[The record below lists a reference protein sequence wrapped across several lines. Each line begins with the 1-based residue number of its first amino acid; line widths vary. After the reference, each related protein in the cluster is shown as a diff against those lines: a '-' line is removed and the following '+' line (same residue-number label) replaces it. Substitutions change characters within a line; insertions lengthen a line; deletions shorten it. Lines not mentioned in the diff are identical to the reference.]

1 MSTARLPLAVA
12 NAAEATFD
20 CSFGRGCDGPCCRNG
35 RPSVGPEELARIRD
49 QLPRLL
55 PFLRPA
61 ARAVVEAGGFVSAR
75 TKLGR
80 PMVRVA
86 AGWCV
91 FFNGGCVLH
100 KIGVEDGDSF
110 RYKPAQCAL
119 FPLEKDPAD
128 GQWYVRQWGYRDE
141 EWDLFCLNPAN
152 SRRPAVEGLAGE
164 IALAATGIGDDAFGP
179 PNGTAGPS

>member
-1 MSTARLPLAVA
+1 MSTISLPLAVA

-20 CSFGRGCDGPCCRNG
+20 CSFGRGCDGLCCRNG
-35 RPSVGPEELARIRD
+35 RPSVGPEELARIRG

-55 PFLRPA
+55 PLLRPD
-61 ARAVVEAGGFVSAR
+61 ARRLVEAAGFVSNR

-86 AGWCV
+86 GGWCV
-91 FFNGGCVLH
+91 FFNAGCVLH
-100 KIGVEDGDSF
+100 KLGAADGDSF

-128 GQWYVRQWGYRDE
+128 GRWYVRQWGYRDE

-152 SRRPAVEGLAGE
+152 SRRPAVEALAGE

-179 PNGTAGPS
+179 ARS